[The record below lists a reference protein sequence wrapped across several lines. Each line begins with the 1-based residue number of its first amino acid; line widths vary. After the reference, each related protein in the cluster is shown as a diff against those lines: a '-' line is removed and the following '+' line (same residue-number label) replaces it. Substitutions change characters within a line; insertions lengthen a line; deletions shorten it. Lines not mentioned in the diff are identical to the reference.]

1 MRPDG
6 TPAPAD
12 RPAARRLDLSI
23 DGRAVE
29 ACIWEPAGAATG
41 PTLVL
46 LHEGLGSVAM
56 WRDFPARLAARTG
69 HRVFAYSRFGYGM
82 SAPEPLPWPA
92 SYLHDH
98 ARRVLGR
105 VLSAA
110 GIGERVLVGH
120 SDGGSIAAIYGGE
133 AGDRALV
140 GLVLIAAHF
149 IVEDVTL
156 AGIRAA
162 GTAYASGLRSRLSRF
177 HRDVDNAFRGWN
189 DTWLRPGFADMD
201 LGGQIAGIGVPVLA
215 IQGDA
220 DEYGTA
226 AQLEHLR
233 RHLKDPPRIVLVPGA
248 GHTPH
253 AEAADRVLDEIAG
266 FMQYISATRT

>member
-1 MRPDG
+1 MRADRSPADAG
-6 TPAPAD
+6 PPAP
-12 RPAARRLDLSI
+12 RRLDLSV
-23 DGRAVE
+23 DGRAVD
-29 ACIWEPAGAATG
+29 ACLWDPAAPASG

-69 HRVFAYSRFGYGM
+69 HRVFAYSRFGYGL
-82 SAPEPLPWPA
+82 SDPEPLPWPA

-98 ARRVLGR
+98 ARGMLRRVLD
-105 VLSAA
+105 AA
-110 GIGERVLVGH
+110 GIGRHVLVGH

-133 AGDRALV
+133 AGDRALA

-162 GTAYASGLRSRLSRF
+162 AGAYASGLRARLSRF
-177 HRDVDNAFRGWN
+177 HRDVDIAFHGWN
-189 DTWLRPGFADMD
+189 DTWLRPDFAALD
-201 LGGQIAGIGVPVLA
+201 LGEQIAGISVPVLA
-215 IQGDA
+215 IQGEA

-226 AQLEHLR
+226 AQLDHLR
-233 RHLKDPPRIVLVPGA
+233 RHLKTPPRIVLIPGA
-248 GHTPH
+248 GHSPQVQ
-253 AEAADRVLDEIAG
+253 AAGRVLEEIAG
-266 FMQYISATRT
+266 FMQYISSTPG